1 MALVGK
7 AGSRERSRAMNASRK
22 YAAHHGGA
30 GSYSKLRRYIE
41 GSPRLKIKSES
52 YGSKV
57 ILPLRDGLRKLAI
70 ESQSTE
76 PYPRRAERL
85 STNLVCTNSERL
97 MLRQRRRARSPPGAM
112 ATSRANLS
120 DPVNQPLTIEA
131 QRSEPMTS
139 SLSSGM
145 RPSTTSGSTW
155 KRAG

>member
-30 GSYSKLRRYIE
+30 GSYARLRQYIE

-97 MLRQRRRARSPPGAM
+97 MLQSAAPGSVPARRYGHQPRKFERSGYPA
-112 ATSRANLS
+112 ANH
-120 DPVNQPLTIEA
+120 
-131 QRSEPMTS
+131 
-139 SLSSGM
+139 
-145 RPSTTSGSTW
+145 
-155 KRAG
+155 